1 MPFPRLET
9 YQERKQH
16 DAAGYNTV
24 CPQCGRGFG
33 HAANRNEAKEHSWAR
48 YIGEDGRPI
57 DARECGMCLHHTSC
71 GYHLPPR
78 EYYKRKRD
86 DEARLRPRRRL
97 DKNETLRYDNDTVLR
112 TYDSE
117 SEKRLNDSTITPLAF
132 GPQRS
137 CDSSFSPSLSD
148 SSCTRLSDDLIIRLF
163 HKGLKDFCEA
173 STSNAPD
180 FLFSYLAARFGEEH
194 VRAVWQRL
202 GITAMRSG
210 ATIFWQ
216 RDLDGLLRTGKII
229 RYDVQTGKRDKT
241 RGATWVHALHE
252 VKPLLPADATV
263 HQCLFGLHQL
273 NDESDTQS
281 YDTLRYDSDTALCAC
296 DSDSHSNS
304 DSEERLNNST
314 INPFTRHEMPIGPF
328 SNSPINPLAYG
339 QQRSCDSTINPF
351 TRHEMP
357 IGQQRSC
364 DSPLGQSDSE
374 CHRRSEAP
382 YRHRRHAVPY
392 RYGSEAPTLF
402 LTEGEKAA
410 IYGTLLWPQH
420 VWMATGG
427 KQNLKAD
434 LLEPLRGY
442 AIQALP
448 DADALDDWCHA
459 AADLRRQSFD
469 ITIPWRWFHLMQS
482 PAHAATNHDLE
493 DVWPELTA

>member
-1 MPFPRLET
+1 MNRSEAYLPLHSF
-9 YQERKQH
+9 Y
-16 DAAGYNTV
+16 DA
-24 CPQCGRGFG
+24 
-33 HAANRNEAKEHSWAR
+33 
-48 YIGEDGRPI
+48 
-57 DARECGMCLHHTSC
+57 
-71 GYHLPPR
+71 
-78 EYYKRKRD
+78 
-86 DEARLRPRRRL
+86 
-97 DKNETLRYDNDTVLR
+97 
-112 TYDSE
+112 
-117 SEKRLNDSTITPLAF
+117 
-132 GPQRS
+132 
-137 CDSSFSPSLSD
+137 SS
-148 SSCTRLSDDLIIRLF
+148 
-163 HKGLKDFCEA
+163 
-173 STSNAPD
+173 SNAPD
-180 FLFSYLAARFGEEH
+180 YLFSYLAARFGEER

-216 RDLDGLLRTGKII
+216 RDLDGHLRTGKII
-229 RYDVQTGKRDKT
+229 RYDLQSGKRDKS

-281 YDTLRYDSDTALCAC
+281 YDTLRYDSDTALCAY
-296 DSDSHSNS
+296 DSDSHSNC
-304 DSEERLNNST
+304 DGEERLTN
-314 INPFTRHEMPIGPF
+314 
-328 SNSPINPLAYG
+328 
-339 QQRSCDSTINPF
+339 STINPF

-364 DSPLGQSDSE
+364 DSTINPFTRHEVPIGPFSNSPINPLAYGQQQSCDSPLGQSDSE
-374 CHRRSEAP
+374 C
-382 YRHRRHAVPY
+382 HRRHAVPY

-410 IYGTLLWPQH
+410 VYGTLLWPQH

-442 AIQALP
+442 AIRALP

-459 AADLRRQSFD
+459 AAELRRQGFD
-469 ITIPWRWFHLMQS
+469 ITFPWRWFHLMQT

-493 DVWPELTA
+493 DVWPELTG

>member
-1 MPFPRLET
+1 MSFPRLES

-33 HAANRNEAKEHSWAR
+33 HAANHNEAREHSWAR

-78 EYYKRKRD
+78 EYYRRKRD

-97 DKNETLRYDNDTVLR
+97 DKNDTLRYDNDTALR
-112 TYDSE
+112 AYD

-137 CDSSFSPSLSD
+137 CDSPLSQGD
-148 SSCTRLSDDLIIRLF
+148 SHSHRNEVYRNEMNRSEAYLPL
-163 HKGLKDFCEA
+163 HAFCEA
-173 STSNAPD
+173 SSSNAPD
-180 FLFSYLAARFGEEH
+180 YLFSYLAARFGEER

-216 RDLDGLLRTGKII
+216 RDLDGHLRTGKII
-229 RYDVQTGKRDKT
+229 RYDLQSGKRDKS
-241 RGATWVHALHE
+241 RGATWVHALHD

-273 NDESDTQS
+273 NDENDNENLNDNDTALCA
-281 YDTLRYDSDTALCAC
+281 YDTLRYDNETALCAY
-296 DSDSHSNS
+296 DSDS
-304 DSEERLNNST
+304 EKRLNNST
-314 INPFTRHEMPIGPF
+314 INRFNRYEVPIGPF
-328 SNSPINPLAYG
+328 SNSPINH
-339 QQRSCDSTINPF
+339 F
-351 TRHEMP
+351 TRHEVP
-357 IGQQRSC
+357 IGPQRSC
-364 DSPLGQSDSE
+364 DSPLGPQSPSLWGGF
-374 CHRRSEAP
+374 RRGQSPSGDLIIRLSDYLPSSSPFEKGG
-382 YRHRRHAVPY
+382 V
-392 RYGSEAPTLF
+392 F

-410 IYGTLLWPQH
+410 VYGTLLWPQH
-420 VWMATGG
+420 VWLATGG

-442 AIQALP
+442 AIRVLP

-459 AADLRRQSFD
+459 AADLRRQGFD
-469 ITIPWRWFHLMQS
+469 ITIPWRWFHLMQT
-482 PAHAATNHDLE
+482 PAHAATTHDLE
-493 DVWPELTA
+493 DVWPELLA

>member
-97 DKNETLRYDNDTVLR
+97 DKNETLRYNNDTVLR

-137 CDSSFSPSLSD
+137 CDSPLSQGD
-148 SSCTRLSDDLIIRLF
+148 SHSHRNEVYRNEMNRSEAYLPL
-163 HKGLKDFCEA
+163 HAFCEA

-180 FLFSYLAARFGEEH
+180 FLFRYLAVRFSEEH

-229 RYDVQTGKRDKT
+229 RYDLQTGKRDKT

-273 NDESDTQS
+273 NSDSDNLNDNDTALCA
-281 YDTLRYDSDTALCAC
+281 YDTLRYDNETALCAF
-296 DSDSHSNS
+296 DSDS
-304 DSEERLNNST
+304 EKRLTSST
-314 INPFTRHEMPIGPF
+314 INRFTRHEV
-328 SNSPINPLAYG
+328 
-339 QQRSCDSTINPF
+339 
-351 TRHEMP
+351 P

-374 CHRRSEAP
+374 C
-382 YRHRRHAVPY
+382 HRRHAVPY

-410 IYGTLLWPQH
+410 VYGTLLWPQH

-459 AADLRRQSFD
+459 AADLRRQGFD

-482 PAHAATNHDLE
+482 PAHASTNHDLE